1 MPHVL
6 HDLRVIGLAHPHFLQ
21 FTERVSLTGFIVLN
35 TILRPQTF
43 NGFGVYARLMGIDEV
58 LQEGSL
64 ADQDE
69 LTVGQLKQMYGEEV
83 VRRALQYM
91 NSLVEADEQFRQSAD
106 PKQMEEG
113 YKQIEGVGDEL
124 PEAAKKGSE
133 KWAEAMQDSGLGI
146 SDE

>member
-1 MPHVL
+1 
-6 HDLRVIGLAHPHFLQ
+6 
-21 FTERVSLTGFIVLN
+21 
-35 TILRPQTF
+35 
-43 NGFGVYARLMGIDEV
+43 MGIDEV

-124 PEAAKKGSE
+124 PEEAKEGSE
-133 KWAEAMQDSGLGI
+133 QWAEAMQDSGLGI